1 MWDRGEKMKISGTG
15 IAMAIILIAVLLSH
29 VSAVE
34 HYEVSV
40 TTGNTTWTI
49 DRTKL
54 PVSFDMSGTVSGN
67 GTMILKHGIDLAGVR
82 KKDLIRAQPGEV
94 TISEILDLK
103 STTDHE
109 NITATVQEDNATLSI
124 TEAWPTSL
132 IDETELSYSGKGIS
146 SWEIYG
152 NNNDVICSRFR
163 ATKFEKVS
171 KCNATVLKMIF
182 SAVVTPETVTEIQ
195 GVVTGTD
202 YNLKATSDKFSH
214 LDYKHEVKD
223 KTSIMGSESYFGNY
237 SIVTAI
243 KMAAFVEEPKDEV
256 SEAWLHCSCGDP

>member
-1 MWDRGEKMKISGTG
+1 MWDRGEKMKISVIGMV
-15 IAMAIILIAVLLSH
+15 MAIILIAVLLSH

-109 NITATVQEDNATLSI
+109 NITATVQEDNATLNI
-124 TEAWPTSL
+124 TAAWSTSL
-132 IDETELSYSGKGIS
+132 IDETELSYSGKGYHPGRYMAIRTMS
-146 SWEIYG
+146 FAPGLEQRSWRRR
-152 NNNDVICSRFR
+152 V
-163 ATKFEKVS
+163 
-171 KCNATVLKMIF
+171 NAMQ
-182 SAVVTPETVTEIQ
+182 P
-195 GVVTGTD
+195 
-202 YNLKATSDKFSH
+202 Y
-214 LDYKHEVKD
+214 
-223 KTSIMGSESYFGNY
+223 
-237 SIVTAI
+237 
-243 KMAAFVEEPKDEV
+243 
-256 SEAWLHCSCGDP
+256 

>member
-1 MWDRGEKMKISGTG
+1 
-15 IAMAIILIAVLLSH
+15 MAILLIAVLLSH

-54 PVSFDMSGTVSGN
+54 PVSFDISGTVSGN

-103 STTDHE
+103 STPDHE
-109 NITATVQEDNATLSI
+109 NITATVQEDNATMNI
-124 TEAWPTSL
+124 TKAWPTSL

-163 ATKFEKVS
+163 ATELNKES
-171 KCNATVLKMIF
+171 KCNATVLKTIF
-182 SAVVTPETVTEIQ
+182 SAVITPENVREIQ

-214 LDYKHEVKD
+214 LNYKHEETD
-223 KTSIMGSESYFGNY
+223 KMSIIGSESYFGNY

-243 KMAAFVEEPKDEV
+243 TMAAFVEEPKDKV
-256 SEAWLHCSCGDP
+256 SQAWLPCSCGDP

>member
-1 MWDRGEKMKISGTG
+1 MKISGTG
-15 IAMAIILIAVLLSH
+15 IVMAIIILAVLISH

-67 GTMILKHGIDLAGVR
+67 GTMILRHGIDLAGVR
-82 KKDLIRAQPGEV
+82 KKGLIRTQPGEV
-94 TISEILDLK
+94 KISEILDLK
-103 STTDHE
+103 STADPV
-109 NITATVQEDNATLSI
+109 NITATNHGDNATMNK
-124 TEAWPTSL
+124 TEALPTSL
-132 IDETELSYSGKGIS
+132 IDETELSYNGKGIS

-163 ATKFEKVS
+163 ATKLEKKS
-171 KCNATVLKMIF
+171 TCNATLLKAIF
-182 SAVVTPETVTEIQ
+182 SALITPENVTEIQ
-195 GVVTGTD
+195 GFVTGTD

-214 LDYKHEVKD
+214 LDYKHVEND
-223 KTSIMGSESYFGNY
+223 KISIIGSESYFGNY
-237 SIVTAI
+237 SIETEI
-243 KMAAFVEEPKDEV
+243 KMAAFVEEPKDDV
-256 SEAWLHCSCGDP
+256 SEAWLLCPCGDP